1 MSRLP
6 VRYSMVALTSL
17 WMEYGSKQTH
27 QIGFSGKKKYGKP
40 LCVADKAPCVCLW
53 VTAPSIAPTISTR
66 KTKNTI
72 INTMGNK
79 RGSYKPRRSDKAGA
93 EDNQM
98 IYMRGLSTQVRKACD
113 EWLDKRGLKAK
124 SWMQQK
130 EEGVKKKKKP

>member
-1 MSRLP
+1 
-6 VRYSMVALTSL
+6 MVALTLL

-27 QIGFSGKKKYGKP
+27 QIGFSGKKKYGK
-40 LCVADKAPCVCLW
+40 
-53 VTAPSIAPTISTR
+53 R
-66 KTKNTI
+66 RRTKNTI
-72 INTMGNK
+72 IITMNK
-79 RGSYKPRRSDKAGA
+79 TNRRGCGPYKKRRSNKAGT

-130 EEGVKKKKKP
+130 EDGAKKKKT